1 MAAVHQVAD
10 EFTAIFHEYKN
21 TENLLE
27 INKKWRSFKE
37 IIKNIVPSNI
47 NLENVTLSLN
57 WDFENLSV
65 NIVGGIIEYNAIIN
79 N

>member
-1 MAAVHQVAD
+1 MN
-10 EFTAIFHEYKN
+10 ISSYKN